1 MRRKPQQQTH
11 RPPQVRGG
19 QLADGPGSSGAES
32 HKTRLP
38 GEATP
43 EANTPARGETPP

>member
-38 GEATP
+38 GEATQ